1 MKTHEPNIHPT
12 SEYYI
17 YTPSITAKKLFF
29 YLTHIGY
36 YHYDSNYHLKR
47 SNFHSFLIMLIL
59 DGECEMKLDTRFSHA
74 KKGSLVLIDC
84 YAPHEYGSTSSWSAL
99 WFHFDGLLARNYYT
113 YLTEKFG
120 NCIQP
125 TEFHTI
131 YHEIKK
137 LLCIFQSGNS
147 INEMLISEKIT
158 CILNYLL
165 SLSPDDTLPSHE
177 PVKDS
182 ISYINEH
189 FSEPLTLNDLARSA
203 CLSPFYFAR
212 IFSKETGVT
221 PYQYL
226 ISTRISAAKFLLKST
241 SFSIEE
247 IGRQCGFQTFSSFCY
262 TFKKWE
268 NQTPSMYRQSI
279 S

>member
-1 MKTHEPNIHPT
+1 MKTHDPNINPV
-12 SEYYI
+12 SEYYV

-36 YHYDSNYHLKR
+36 YHYDSNYYLKR
-47 SNFHSFLIMLIL
+47 SNFQSFLIMLIL
-59 DGECEMKLDTRFSHA
+59 DGECDVKLDTQSFHV
-74 KKGSLVLIDC
+74 KKGSLVLLDC
-84 YAPHEYGSTSSWSAL
+84 YAPHEYGSTSNWKTL
-99 WFHFDGLLARNYYT
+99 WFHFDGPLARNYYD
-113 YLTEKFG
+113 YLTEKFE

-125 TEFHTI
+125 TEFHMI
-131 YHEIKK
+131 YTEIKEMFYF
-137 LLCIFQSGNS
+137 FQSGNS

-158 CILNYLL
+158 YILNHLIA
-165 SLSPDDTLPSHE
+165 LSPNDIQSSHE
-177 PVKDS
+177 PIKDS

-189 FSEPLTLNDLARSA
+189 FSEPITLNDLAKNV
-203 CLSPFYFAR
+203 CLSPFYFTR

-241 SFSIEE
+241 SFSIKE
-247 IGRQCGFQTFSSFCY
+247 IGEQCGFHTFSSFCY

-268 NQTPSMYRQSI
+268 NQTPSMYRKSV
-279 S
+279 

>member
-1 MKTHEPNIHPT
+1 MKTHEPNINPI
-12 SEYYI
+12 SEYYV

-59 DGECEMKLDTRFSHA
+59 DGECVVKLDTQSFHI
-74 KKGSLVLIDC
+74 KKGALVLIDC
-84 YAPHEYGSTSSWSAL
+84 YAPHEYGSSSGWKAL
-99 WFHFDGLLARNYYT
+99 WFHFDGPLARSYYD

-120 NCIQP
+120 NCIHP
-125 TEFHTI
+125 AEFRII
-131 YHEIKK
+131 YSGIKEMLCLFQAGDSISEI
-137 LLCIFQSGNS
+137 
-147 INEMLISEKIT
+147 LISEKIT
-158 CILNYLL
+158 CILNHLIN
-165 SLSPDDTLPSHE
+165 LSPSDTLPSHE

-189 FSEPLTLNDLARSA
+189 FSEPITLNDLAKKA
-203 CLSPFYFAR
+203 CLSPFYFTR

-241 SFSIEE
+241 SFSIKE
-247 IGRQCGFQTFSSFCY
+247 IGEQCGFQTFSSFCY

-268 NQTPSMYRQSI
+268 NQTPSMYRKS
-279 S
+279 